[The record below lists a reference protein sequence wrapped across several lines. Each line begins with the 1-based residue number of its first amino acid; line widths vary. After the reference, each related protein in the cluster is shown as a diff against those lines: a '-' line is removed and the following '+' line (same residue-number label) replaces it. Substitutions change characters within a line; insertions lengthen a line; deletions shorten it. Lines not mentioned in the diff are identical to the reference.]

1 MRISDWSSDVCS
13 SDLSRNRGKAI
24 SINAIRSRY
33 GTSLRASSPASSRTA
48 VALDWLRKASS
59 VTAGSSCTGSSRKRS
74 ESAIDRLL
82 ERIDAEAAIG
92 IEETHARLARTEEHT
107 SALQSLMRIAKAIL
121 S

>member
-1 MRISDWSSDVCS
+1 M
-13 SDLSRNRGKAI
+13 

-48 VALDWLRKASS
+48 VALAWLRKASS

-82 ERIDAEAAIG
+82 ERIDADAAIG
-92 IEETHARLARTEEHT
+92 VEETLARLAVRLIDIGRSEEHT
-107 SALQSLMRIAKAIL
+107 SELTSLMRMSYAVFCLKTKK